1 MAQITGG
8 DEDLSDPVPSQ
19 PFENEL
25 EDGTRAD
32 WHERFWQ
39 NGRMWTKSSS
49 SAAALNYR
57 FHLNLHALKKIRF
70 KKNRDMLL
78 GKKVG
83 AKPCL
88 RLRSFA

>member
-25 EDGTRAD
+25 EDGTGAD
-32 WHERFWQ
+32 WHEGFWQ

-57 FHLNLHALKKIRF
+57 FHLNLHVLKKIRF
-70 KKNRDMLL
+70 KKTRYASQ
-78 GKKVG
+78 GK
-83 AKPCL
+83 
-88 RLRSFA
+88 R